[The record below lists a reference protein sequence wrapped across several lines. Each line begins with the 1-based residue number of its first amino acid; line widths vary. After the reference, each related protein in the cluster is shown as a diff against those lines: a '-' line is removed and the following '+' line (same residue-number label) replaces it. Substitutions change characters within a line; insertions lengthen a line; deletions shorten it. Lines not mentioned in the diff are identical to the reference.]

1 MLKFSLKNIKN
12 KTLFKVVALILCF
25 AMVVPNLYIQDV
37 NAATIAEINKDI
49 DRIEAQQEAHQKE
62 IDRIQAEI
70 DKLAAEENKAQEHAD
85 AVMEKIKIIEGR
97 IDETNANILELNEN
111 IKLIEE
117 DLENQRLYYNDTMEQ
132 LKTRIK
138 ALYKMGDVGTIEI
151 LMNSTSLY
159 DFSLKAEA
167 IERMTQQ
174 DKELM
179 GKIQKYIDD
188 TKEERDALEEQKKMV
203 AVLKVSLEIDQED
216 LGEEYLEY
224 ASIIA
229 SLQNQQANKQELIEE
244 IEHEDAKLDKEIQ
257 NLIAEKKRIE
267 EEERKRKEEEE
278 RKKREEEEK
287 KKQEQMQQGGHSGSG
302 STVNKPPSNGSGG
315 SLNGTWPVP
324 GYGLGYITQYF
335 GGSHKGLDIGAPY
348 GTPIV
353 ATADG
358 EVLSA
363 GWHWSWGNNVL
374 IYHNGTYSTRYAHM
388 CSMAVYSGQY
398 VKKGQIIGYVGNT
411 GYSFGN
417 HLHFEVY
424 QNGTRVNP
432 YPYVT

>member
-1 MLKFSLKNIKN
+1 MLNFRLTNVKN
-12 KTLFKVVALILCF
+12 KILFKFIAVILTFALI
-25 AMVVPNLYIQDV
+25 VPGFTFPDTR
-37 NAATIAEINKDI
+37 AATIAEIESDI
-49 DRIEAQQEAHQKE
+49 DEIEAQQEAHQAE

-70 DKLAAEENKAQEHAD
+70 DKLAAEESKAQEHAD
-85 AVMEKIKIIEGR
+85 AIKEKITIIEGR
-97 IDETNANILELNEN
+97 IDETNENIRTLNEN
-111 IKLIEE
+111 ITFIEE

-138 ALYKMGDVGTIEI
+138 ALYKMGDVGTLEI

-179 GKIQKYIDD
+179 GEIQKYIDE
-188 TKEERDALEEQKKMV
+188 TKEERDALEEQKKLV
-203 AVLKVSLEIDQED
+203 AVLKVSLEIDQQD

-224 ASIIA
+224 ATIIA
-229 SLQNQQANKQELIEE
+229 SLQSQQEEKEELIDE
-244 IEHEDAKLDKEIQ
+244 IEHEDAKLDAQIKE
-257 NLIAEKKRIE
+257 LIAEKQRI
-267 EEERKRKEEEE
+267 EEEE
-278 RKKREEEEK
+278 RKKREEEAL
-287 KKQEQMQQGGHSGSG
+287 KQQQQQQGSSGGTIYNPPTSGSG
-302 STVNKPPSNGSGG
+302 GG
-315 SLNGTWPVP
+315 LYGVWPVP
-324 GYGLGYITQYF
+324 GYYLGYITQYY
-335 GGSHKGLDIGAPY
+335 GNGHNGLDIGAPY

-353 ATADG
+353 AVQSG

-363 GWHWSWGNNVL
+363 SYHWSWGNNVL

-388 CSMAVYSGQY
+388 CSMAVYAGQY
-398 VKKGQIIGYVGNT
+398 VEAGQVIGYVGNT

-424 QNGTRVNP
+424 QNGTRINP
-432 YPYVT
+432 YPFIT